1 MGSTS
6 NALGGVLLQA
16 VPTFLLIIFLYFFLK
31 SVFLKPMLEMR
42 RKRFDATEGARRRA
56 QESLERAAAKTAEY
70 EAALRSAR
78 AAVYQQQDK
87 LHQQLQEQQAAELL
101 AVRKQAEATI
111 QEARAALAK
120 DAEGV
125 KAGLARDAEQL
136 ASEIADSLLRRSA
149 A

>member
-6 NALGGVLLQA
+6 NALGRVLLQA
-16 VPTFLLIIFLYFFLK
+16 VPTFLFIVFLYFFLK
-31 SVFLKPMLEMR
+31 SVFLKPMQEMR

-56 QESLERAAAKTAEY
+56 QDSLERAAAKTAEY

-78 AAVYQQQDK
+78 AAVYQQQEK
-87 LHQQLQEQQAAELL
+87 LHQQLQDQQAAELM
-101 AVRKQAEATI
+101 AVRKQADATV
-111 QEARAALAK
+111 QEARAALAQ
-120 DAEGV
+120 DVEAA

-136 ASEIADSLLRRSA
+136 AGQIADSLLRSA

>member
-16 VPTFLLIIFLYFFLK
+16 LPTFLFIIFLHFFLK
-31 SVFLKPMLEMR
+31 AVFLKPMQDMR
-42 RKRFDATEGARRRA
+42 RKRFDATEGARQRA
-56 QESLERAAAKTAEY
+56 QESIERATAKTAEY

-78 AAVYQQQDK
+78 GAVYQQQEK

-101 AVRKQAEATI
+101 AVRKQADATI

-120 DAEGV
+120 DVEGA

-136 ASEIADSLLRRSA
+136 AGQIADSLLRRSA